1 MPYSQNPTT
10 SHKPDAAPDF
20 DMVIF
25 GGTGDLAARKLIP
38 GIFKRF
44 RAGDIGGASSPS
56 KDFRIICLGHRP
68 ATTESFRELITQKVA
83 AFVDIASEYKDDWAK
98 FLPHI
103 QYVSV
108 DATNSADYPA
118 LGQALRGEPNV
129 VRAFYLSTPPDLFTA
144 IIENLSAAKLTN
156 ENTRLVLEKPL
167 GSDYASARAINKLVR
182 KHFSE
187 SQVFRIDHYL
197 GKETVQNLLALRFG
211 NVLFEPLWRREWV
224 SDVQITIA
232 EEIGVGTR
240 AGFYDQTG
248 ALRDMLQNHL
258 LQLLCIVAMEPPV
271 SLSADAVRDEKLK
284 VLKAL
289 RPFSAE
295 DLSTRIV
302 RGVYRA
308 GSSNG
313 VRVPGY
319 HEEAGVAAESTT
331 ETYVAMKA
339 EINTWRWAG
348 VPFFLR
354 TGKRLPERSA
364 EILVRFRKPP
374 YSIFQGE
381 RSREQPNELLIRLQP
396 DEGLEL
402 TLMAKTPG
410 EGMRLKE
417 VGLKLDF
424 DEVFKTPI
432 MEAYERL
439 LMDVIR
445 NQLTLFTRADE
456 LEAAWAWLQPV
467 LDHWASDAEPPRPYN
482 SGTWGPPAASA
493 LTGRDNVLWRE
504 ES

>member
-1 MPYSQNPTT
+1 MNSISTN
-10 SHKPDAAPDF
+10 KPEAAPDF

-38 GIFKRF
+38 GLFKRF
-44 RAGDIGGASSPS
+44 RAGDIGSESGPS
-56 KDFRIICLGHRP
+56 AAFRIVCLGHR
-68 ATTESFRELITQKVA
+68 AGTTESFRTLITEKVA
-83 AFVDIASEYKDDWAK
+83 AFVDIAGEFKDDWAK

-108 DATNSADYPA
+108 DATNVEHYVA
-118 LGQALRGEPNV
+118 LGQTLRNDARV
-129 VRAFYLSTPPDLFTA
+129 IRAFYLSTPPDLFTA

-167 GSDYASARAINKLVR
+167 GNDYASARAINKLVR

-289 RPFSAE
+289 RPFTQE
-295 DLSTRIV
+295 DLNNRIV

-308 GSSNG
+308 GTSAG
-313 VRVPGY
+313 VKVPGY
-319 HEEAGVAAESTT
+319 HEEQGVAPESTT
-331 ETYVAMKA
+331 ETYVAIKA

-354 TGKRLPERSA
+354 SGKRMPERSA

-374 YSIFQGE
+374 YSIFVGE
-381 RSREQPNELLIRLQP
+381 RAREQPNELLIRLQP

-402 TLMAKTPG
+402 RMMAKTPG

-417 VGLKLDF
+417 VPLKLDF
-424 DEVFKTPI
+424 DEAFKTPT

-456 LEAAWAWLQPV
+456 LEAAWMWLQPV
-467 LDHWASDAEPPRPYN
+467 LDHWATDAEPPRPYN
-482 SGTWGPPAASA
+482 AGTWGPPAASA
-493 LTGRDNVLWRE
+493 LTGRDDVLWRE